1 MYWWNKLSLVKNLNF
16 NLKSVLFVSPIFFIF
31 LRLPSLYTRTL
42 SQQKKNFHLMA
53 TLITG
58 WDPDVNWCQSLSA
71 GDFNAQIARS
81 PLTKTRSR
89 GAEAGHTCCTCT
101 PITGPGGQCIEET
114 WEGEVI
120 LFIRAFVTHRDK
132 VNFKTLMRIRIK
144 VKDCFTQDQ
153 KCW

>member
-1 MYWWNKLSLVKNLNF
+1 MSSLSHLNF
-16 NLKSVLFVSPIFFIF
+16 LLSNGCLVFTLKHYHN
-31 LRLPSLYTRTL
+31 R
-42 SQQKKNFHLMA
+42 KKNFHLMA

-58 WDPDVNWCQSLSA
+58 RDPDVNWCQSLSA
-71 GDFNAQIARS
+71 GDFNAQNARS

-120 LFIRAFVTHRDK
+120 LSIRAFVTHRDK

-144 VKDCFTQDQ
+144 AKNFHHTKQ
-153 KCW
+153 KMMIKSYIIYVLL